1 MSATPPRARIKY
13 SRAYQPPQA
22 DQRPPRPPS
31 RRPPAPAWSAAVR
44 AGILAG
50 GLLSAALLLV
60 SQFTTLYTVQISSSG
75 TIVASV
81 STSSHDSYALIP
93 IAIVVAILTLGA
105 GLLGSRLSLLAL
117 GALGIVTLL
126 IALVGD
132 LPDAQATGA
141 VNYAGHFQNATA
153 SPSTGLYLETL
164 GAVLLIIVS
173 GCGLLLAGA
182 APAKRRRAART
193 ETASES

>member
-13 SRAYQPPQA
+13 SRGYQPSEP

-31 RRPPAPAWSAAVR
+31 HRPAAPAWAAAVR

-50 GLLSAALLLV
+50 GLLAAALLIA
-60 SQFTTLYTVQISSSG
+60 SEFTTLYTVHLASNGAPLS
-75 TIVASV
+75 SV

-105 GLLGSRLSLLAL
+105 GVMGSRLSLLAL
-117 GALGIVTLL
+117 GALGVVTLL

-132 LPDAQATGA
+132 LPDAQSTGVVA
-141 VNYAGHFQNATA
+141 AGGRYQSAKA
-153 SPSTGLYLETL
+153 SPTTGLYLETL
-164 GAVLLIIVS
+164 GGVLLVIVS
-173 GCGLLLAGA
+173 GCGLLIAGP
-182 APAKRRRAART
+182 APPS
-193 ETASES
+193 TASES